1 LRLDSGEV
9 PVFFTLPQEA
19 EHLPF
24 DNTSSRTA
32 FASIHVHLFTGRSLF
47 TTLSDISMGILKA
60 TDQGWVGTT
69 YSMTEFKADTWER
82 FGER

>member
-1 LRLDSGEV
+1 LHLDSGEV
-9 PVFFTLPQEA
+9 PVFFTLLQKA

-32 FASIHVHLFTGRSLF
+32 FTSIHVHLFTGRSLF

-60 TDQGWVGTT
+60 TDQGWVSTT
-69 YSMTEFKADTWER
+69 YSMTEFKANTREKFVER
-82 FGER
+82 